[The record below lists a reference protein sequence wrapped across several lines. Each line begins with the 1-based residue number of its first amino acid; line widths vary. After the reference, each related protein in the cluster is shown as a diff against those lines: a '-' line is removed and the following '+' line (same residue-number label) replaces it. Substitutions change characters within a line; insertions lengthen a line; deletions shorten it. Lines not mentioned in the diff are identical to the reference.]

1 MCGHFFMYPDRYQLQ
16 RHRPVWRCTTC
27 GRESSAPL
35 DCCGQPNFTPRQSVT
50 LGRQCAQWLAAR
62 GGWVLTSLGALWRR
76 LRQPVTPLVVV
87 PDDRNAGDLA
97 TEAVVVGAEDDTE
110 TAVDADVPVAS
121 GERV

>member
-1 MCGHFFMYPDRYQLQ
+1 MCGHLFMYHDRYQLQ

-35 DCCGQPNFTPRQSVT
+35 DCCGQPNFAPRQSVT
-50 LGRQCAQWLAAR
+50 LGRQWAQWLAEMGR
-62 GGWVLTSLGALWRR
+62 RVLTSPGALWRR
-76 LRQPVTPLVVV
+76 LRQPVTPLGVT
-87 PDDRNAGDLA
+87 DNRHAESLA
-97 TEAVVVGAEDDTE
+97 AEVAVIGADDDTE